1 MTDDVSV
8 VLREI
13 ADLLRQRIEQS
24 AEMAKQ
30 AAERMARIPNI
41 PSPRIPDF
49 ATIEAHHQEA
59 AKARDEEAAR
69 RRREDLEF
77 RERLLA
83 ALERQNELIERLI
96 QGKSL

>member
-1 MTDDVSV
+1 MTDDISA

-24 AEMAKQ
+24 AEMAKL
-30 AAERMARIPNI
+30 AGERMARIPNI
-41 PSPRIPDF
+41 PTPRIPDF
-49 ATIEAHHQEA
+49 ASIEVQHQEA
-59 AKARDEEAAR
+59 AKARDDEAAR

-83 ALERQNELIERLI
+83 ALERQNELIERLT
-96 QGKSL
+96 QRKSL